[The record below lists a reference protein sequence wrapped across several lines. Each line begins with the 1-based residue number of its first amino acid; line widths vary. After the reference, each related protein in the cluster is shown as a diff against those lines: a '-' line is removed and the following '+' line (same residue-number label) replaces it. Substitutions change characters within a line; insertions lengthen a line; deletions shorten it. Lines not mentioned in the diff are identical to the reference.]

1 LFYLVAELE
10 SIRSLFN
17 EKEKELAVS
26 LAKVEALTRQLEELK
41 NGINNQ
47 YNHVNSKVNIEINK
61 LKQEILVRF
70 FDLFLNCLNII

>member
-1 LFYLVAELE
+1 MAELE

-47 YNHVNSKVNIEINK
+47 YNHINSKVNIEINK

>member
-1 LFYLVAELE
+1 MAELE

-17 EKEKELAVS
+17 EKEKESAVS

>member
-1 LFYLVAELE
+1 MAELE